1 MKILKI
7 AAAVALVAAAAPSM
21 AKITILAENTNELV
35 LNVWSVSQQASYTQ
49 DLGLTLGA
57 MLAGGM
63 SNAGYSFSA
72 AVTSTLTSQAALANA
87 SDLRWSVTV
96 FDTAGDFQPDATRLL
111 TTYNP
116 ATAPGGFVPTG
127 PGSNIAAGPA
137 IVAADIQSS
146 QATWEAFI
154 SNVNQVGGHTA
165 AGNGSSYSTP
175 STNALGYLLNFDAPA
190 GNMQGFLQNFD
201 TGLAQGASSNFYYF
215 TGGDADFADSPAK
228 ILQFKNSANNGT
240 WTFDGSTVSYT
251 LAAAVPVPE
260 PESYALMLAGLAA
273 LSMLAKRRNSRPD
286 TRG

>member
-1 MKILKI
+1 MKLLKI
-7 AAAVALVAAAAPSM
+7 AAAAAWVAVAAPSF
-21 AKITILAENTNELV
+21 ATITILKEDANELV

-49 DLGLTLGA
+49 DLGLTLGT
-57 MLAGGM
+57 MLANGM
-63 SNAGYSFSA
+63 RSAGYSFSA

-127 PGSNIAAGPA
+127 PGSNITDGPA
-137 IVAADIQSS
+137 IVATDIQSS

-154 SNVNQVGGHTA
+154 GNVNQVPSHTA

-175 STNALGYLLNFDAPA
+175 ASNAMGYLLNADAPA

-201 TGLAQGASSNFYYF
+201 TGLAKGASSNFYYF
-215 TGGDADFADSPAK
+215 TGGDADFADSPGK
-228 ILQFKNSANNGT
+228 ILQFKNSEKAGT
-240 WTFDGSTVSYT
+240 WTFDGAAVSYT
-251 LAAAVPVPE
+251 LGAVAAVPE

-273 LSMLAKRRNSRPD
+273 LGMLANRRSARSQQ
-286 TRG
+286 RG